1 MGIGGTMN
9 GLGSQKRTES
19 ALRRGRGNQ
28 EIDENDRGGT
38 VVSASVEVI
47 SDSGKSS
54 GAKTP

>member
-1 MGIGGTMN
+1 MN

-38 VVSASVEVI
+38 VVSASVDVV